1 MAAPCARTQDK
12 RFISN
17 TRSPPFHSANQV
29 PKKRCPHSLKESDP
43 SLWARV
49 PGKIAA
55 LIWRLL
61 FAGTLSVVVPV
72 DPNARLF
79 DSPICLDLMQE
90 PHVTKC
96 GHTYCFQCITQSLER
111 KKSCPKCLSPA
122 DCVFPN
128 FLLND
133 LITRHRQL
141 IQDRKHDVHKQ
152 AATLGAAGRPVSEIQ
167 ELLEQRSDQLAIA
180 DLNHLILTLRRK
192 KRALEQVSPFLLL
205 VSFLTHDILFQ
216 TSVYVQNELLKEF
229 LVQARQHKL
238 DQMEQLTRELNQI
251 ERDVRRAED
260 ISAGLASTSSDPS
273 LVSQAHASIDEGV
286 QPVTASDSNHTL
298 DSSANAIQHPSR
310 SNGSITG
317 PTAGP
322 CSSPPSTETRESGQY
337 SLSEK
342 KIKMMAYYD
351 VLESCYL
358 NSRFQSSAFAGPS
371 VAASSGKT
379 LSQATKCRTSSSHV
393 VHEDDFV
400 GLSDFSHTLNQF
412 TSYNGLRPLA
422 TLCYTPD
429 LFSGSSIVS
438 SIEFDKENEY
448 FAIAGVTKKI
458 KLFDYSSVISSSDG
472 KNDMHYPLVEM
483 ECNSKISCVSWSSYM
498 KSMMVSSDYEGSVIV
513 WDAFTAQKLRVFQE
527 HEKRCW
533 SVDFNKID
541 TKLVASGSDDAKVK
555 LWSTNVQHSVATL
568 VAKANVCCV
577 KFNPSQRYHLA
588 FGSADHSV
596 HYYDLRNTKSAI
608 SVFKGH
614 EKAVSYVKFLNES
627 QLVSA
632 STDSQLKL
640 WSLTENQSHC
650 IQSFRG
656 HINEKNFV
664 GLATSGDFIA
674 CGSENNSL
682 YVYFRAVSR
691 HMLSF
696 RFDAPSVPSLASD
709 TDTKS
714 LVSNDSPA

>member
-1 MAAPCARTQDK
+1 MGL
-12 RFISN
+12 
-17 TRSPPFHSANQV
+17 TRSF
-29 PKKRCPHSLKESDP
+29 R
-43 SLWARV
+43 
-49 PGKIAA
+49 
-55 LIWRLL
+55 
-61 FAGTLSVVVPV
+61 
-72 DPNARLF
+72 
-79 DSPICLDLMQE
+79 SPICLDLMQE

-96 GHTYCFQCITQSLER
+96 GHTYCLQCITQSLER
-111 KKSCPKCLSPA
+111 NKSCPKCLSPA
-122 DCVFPN
+122 DAVFPN
-128 FLLND
+128 ILLND
-133 LITRHRQL
+133 LITRHRQQL
-141 IQDRKHDVHKQ
+141 QDRKSDIRTE
-152 AATLGAAGRPVSEIQ
+152 ALGSVGRHVCEIQ

-180 DLNHLILTLRRK
+180 DLNYLILTLRRK
-192 KRALEQVSPFLLL
+192 KRGLEQVSLVCTSAPFADSVYL
-205 VSFLTHDILFQ
+205 VRQ
-216 TSVYVQNELLKEF
+216 TSAYVQNELLKEF
-229 LVQARQHKL
+229 LAQARQHKL
-238 DQMEQLTRELNQI
+238 DQMEQLTRELNQM
-251 ERDVRRAED
+251 ERDVRRAQE
-260 ISAGLASTSSDPS
+260 ISAALASSSSDPAALS
-273 LVSQAHASIDEGV
+273 CCPAFCSADDEDRQSV
-286 QPVTASDSNHTL
+286 PASDSNHTA
-298 DSSANAIQHPSR
+298 DSSANVIPDPSC
-310 SNGSITG
+310 NGSIVHT
-317 PTAGP
+317 TATP
-322 CSSPPSTETRESGQY
+322 LHSFPSPASRDCGQY

-358 NSRFQSSAFAGPS
+358 KSRSQSLPFAVLPS
-371 VAASSGKT
+371 
-379 LSQATKCRTSSSHV
+379 TSSCKPSSSTTKSRISDHV
-393 VHEDDFV
+393 NHSEEDNFS

-458 KLFDYSSVISSSDG
+458 KLFDYASVIGCSGSDD

-498 KSMMVSSDYEGSVIV
+498 KSMMVSSDYEGCVIV

-555 LWSTNVQHSVATL
+555 LWCTNQQRSVATL
-568 VAKANVCCV
+568 AAKANVCCV
-577 KFNPSQRYHLA
+577 KFNPSQLHHLA

-596 HYYDLRNTKSAI
+596 HYYDLRHTKSAI

-614 EKAVSYVKFLNES
+614 EKAVSYVKFLNDS

-640 WSLTENQSHC
+640 WSLSETHSQCVQSY
-650 IQSFRG
+650 RG

-682 YVYFRAVSR
+682 YVYFRAVPR

-696 RFDAPSVPSLASD
+696 RFDTPPVPALASD
-709 TDTKS
+709 TDTKI
-714 LVSNDSPA
+714 LVSSYFPYSPS

>member
-1 MAAPCARTQDK
+1 M
-12 RFISN
+12 
-17 TRSPPFHSANQV
+17 
-29 PKKRCPHSLKESDP
+29 
-43 SLWARV
+43 
-49 PGKIAA
+49 
-55 LIWRLL
+55 
-61 FAGTLSVVVPV
+61 
-72 DPNARLF
+72 
-79 DSPICLDLMQE
+79 
-90 PHVTKC
+90 
-96 GHTYCFQCITQSLER
+96 
-111 KKSCPKCLSPA
+111 
-122 DCVFPN
+122 
-128 FLLND
+128 
-133 LITRHRQL
+133 
-141 IQDRKHDVHKQ
+141 
-152 AATLGAAGRPVSEIQ
+152 
-167 ELLEQRSDQLAIA
+167 
-180 DLNHLILTLRRK
+180 
-192 KRALEQVSPFLLL
+192 
-205 VSFLTHDILFQ
+205 
-216 TSVYVQNELLKEF
+216 QNELLKEF
-229 LVQARQHKL
+229 LAQARRHKQ
-238 DQMEQLTRELNQI
+238 DQMDQLTRELNQI
-251 ERDVRRAED
+251 EKDVKRAEE
-260 ISAGLASTSSDPS
+260 ISAALALSPSSDSHS
-273 LVSQAHASIDEGV
+273 LSCNPAASCSTDQLIMLSQAQDSVND
-286 QPVTASDSNHTL
+286 SDPAV
-298 DSSANAIQHPSR
+298 DSSANASQQADQQQQQPS
-310 SNGSITG
+310 SINGSIAVENQIRDFDVHC
-317 PTAGP
+317 P
-322 CSSPPSTETRESGQY
+322 SPPSALLPDSSQY

-351 VLESCYL
+351 VLETCYL
-358 NSRFQSSAFAGPS
+358 NSRSGSPPFPIPAATPSHSQS
-371 VAASSGKT
+371 
-379 LSQATKCRTSSSHV
+379 TSSSSHSSSAAV
-393 VHEDDFV
+393 ETTRNSISGNSLYDDDNYV
-400 GLSDFSHTLNQF
+400 GLSEFSNTLNQF

-458 KLFDYSSVISSSDG
+458 KLFDYSSVISSNGCND

-498 KSMMVSSDYEGSVIV
+498 KSMMASSDYEGSVIV

-568 VAKANVCCV
+568 AAKANVCCV
-577 KFNPSQRYHLA
+577 KFNPSKRYHLA

-596 HYYDLRNTKSAI
+596 YYYDLRNTKTAI

-614 EKAVSYVKFLNES
+614 EKAVSYVKFLSES

-640 WSLTENQSHC
+640 WSLTENHC
-650 IQSFRG
+650 VESFRG

-682 YVYFRAVSR
+682 YVYFRGVPR

-696 RFDAPSVPSLASD
+696 HF
-709 TDTKS
+709 
-714 LVSNDSPA
+714 DSPPAAAVASEADNKILVCIYTPMTALTSFSSSHSLLNDVPVSLTPADDCTIGSGWQRKERRRHERLRVRCLVADGNECDRCSKQPGNDQSECTRHAAWT